1 MKRKIMNRAWEL
13 AREGQK
19 KFGGKV
25 SEYIAIALKIAW
37 KEAKEGAMENNQLK
51 LKGTPK
57 QVAWAKDIR
66 KNVIP
71 KIDRVLK
78 AAEQWANEKRGRA
91 KAYARALEIYE
102 EMKKNDDASFWIE
115 TFAYRFTHTE
125 IIYSFENYI
134 ERIDEKG
141 FIITQKLHKLSNIAT
156 SIDLDLGK

>member
-1 MKRKIMNRAWEL
+1 MREVMVRAWEI

-37 KEAKEGAMENNQLK
+37 KEAKEGAMEKIQ

-57 QVAWAKDIR
+57 QVAWAEDIIE
-66 KNVIP
+66 KVIP

-78 AAEQWANEKRGRA
+78 AAEEWANAKRGRA
-91 KAYARALEIYE
+91 KAYARAIEIFK
-102 EMKKNDDASFWIE
+102 EMKKNDDAAFWIE
-115 TFAYRFTHTE
+115 TFGYRKTHTE

-141 FIITQKLHKLSNIAT
+141 FVITQKLHKLSNIAT
-156 SIDLDLGK
+156 SIDLEK